1 MSEEASRNDV
11 ETALVYLA
19 DIVCMMMGVGTGVDG
34 LAYRF
39 YSDVLDR
46 MKLTDQDL
54 QKIIFDTGEERQK
67 IQMLLN
73 LV

>member
-1 MSEEASRNDV
+1 MTDETCRNDP

-19 DIVCMMMGVGTGVDG
+19 DIVCMMIGFGTSVDG

-39 YSDVLDR
+39 YSDVLNR
-46 MKLTDQDL
+46 MNLTEKDL
-54 QKIIFDTGEERQK
+54 QNVIFDTGEHRQK
-67 IQMLLN
+67 IEKLLN